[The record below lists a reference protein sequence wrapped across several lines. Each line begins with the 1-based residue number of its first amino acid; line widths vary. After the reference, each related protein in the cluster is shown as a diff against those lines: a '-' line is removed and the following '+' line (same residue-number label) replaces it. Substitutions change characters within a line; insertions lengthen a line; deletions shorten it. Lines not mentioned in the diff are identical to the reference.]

1 MVRKQAIKRLIW
13 QAILFVVSS
22 AIFQTIWAGVIIIY
36 LLRAIGLGTEI
47 QSEETPF
54 DGEPKE
60 RVMSLKAFA
69 FENIFGAI
77 FMIMLPLIPALVIG
91 WIFPDYRW
99 AGGVIGFIAL
109 LHLVVKPIVYD
120 LIRIFTNNEK
130 HIDIT
135 KKLVKIATIV
145 VIAITLLQVLL
156 YVIFP
161 SLHPDFIKK
170 ENFDHKALWNEYVTE
185 QNLGEEY
192 KSFIGEEIDQYEKT
206 KSKVYNKSQS
216 RVKNGLIQE
225 GTLTVY
231 YEKNTDTKEWSV
243 VNYTFDEVNTYE
255 LAKDTTW
262 AGSNGGNNYTVTL
275 VKGFLYNTT
284 GHITVKSDNGETILD
299 SDVVCTRNE
308 DKENE
313 YNLKTNVDLGWWNY
327 DVRVVFN
334 EEDGSFRFDSVYE
347 GIISQQN

>member
-22 AIFQTIWAGVIIIY
+22 AIFKTIWAGVIIIY

-77 FMIMLPLIPALVIG
+77 FMIMLPLIPSLIIG
-91 WIFPDYRW
+91 WIFPDYGW
-99 AGGVIGFIAL
+99 ASGVIAFITL
-109 LHLVVKPIVYD
+109 LHLLVKPIVYD

-145 VIAITLLQVLL
+145 AIGLTILQVLL

-161 SLHPDFIKK
+161 SLSPDYIKK
-170 ENFDHKALWNEYVTE
+170 ENFDHKALWNQYVTE

-206 KSKVYNKSQS
+206 KGSVHNKVQNSA
-216 RVKNGLIQE
+216 KNGLIQE
-225 GTLTVY
+225 GTLVVY
-231 YEKNTDTKEWSV
+231 YEKDTDTKEWSV
-243 VNYTFDEVNTYE
+243 VNYTFEEVNTYE

-262 AGSNGGNNYTVTL
+262 TGSNGGNKYTITL
-275 VKGFLYNTT
+275 NKGFLYNTT
-284 GHITVKSDNGETILD
+284 GHITVKDNSGAVVLD

-308 DKENE
+308 DKGNE

-347 GIISQQN
+347 GTVYQQN

>member
-13 QAILFVVSS
+13 QFLLIVISS
-22 AIFQTIWAGVIIIY
+22 LIFKTIWAAVIVLYFIRT
-36 LLRAIGLGTEI
+36 LFFAGSVA
-47 QSEETPF
+47 SEPTPF
-54 DGEPKE
+54 KE
-60 RVMSLKAFA
+60 KEEYVSVKS
-69 FENIFGAI
+69 AI
-77 FMIMLPLIPALVIG
+77 ITDAIMALVVIGLPLIPSLIIR
-91 WIFPDYRW
+91 WIFPDYGW
-99 AGGVIGFIAL
+99 ASGVIAFITL
-109 LHLVVKPIVYD
+109 LHLLVKPIVYD

-145 VIAITLLQVLL
+145 AIGLTILQVLL

-161 SLHPDFIKK
+161 SLSPDYIKK
-170 ENFDHKALWNEYVTE
+170 ENFDHKALWNQYVTE

-206 KSKVYNKSQS
+206 KGSVHNKVQNSA
-216 RVKNGLIQE
+216 KNGLIQE
-225 GTLTVY
+225 GTLVVY
-231 YEKNTDTKEWSV
+231 YEKDTDTKEWSV
-243 VNYTFDEVNTYE
+243 VNYTFEEVNTYE

-262 AGSNGGNNYTVTL
+262 TGSNGGNNYTITL

-284 GHITVKSDNGETILD
+284 GHITVKSDNGETVLD

-334 EEDGSFRFDSVYE
+334 EEDGSFRFDNVYE
-347 GIISQQN
+347 GTVHQQN

>member
-22 AIFQTIWAGVIIIY
+22 AIFKTIWAGVIIIY

-69 FENIFGAI
+69 LENILGAI
-77 FMIMLPLIPALVIG
+77 FMIMLPLIPSLIIG
-91 WIFPDYRW
+91 WIFPDYGW
-99 AGGVIGFIAL
+99 ASGVIAFITL
-109 LHLVVKPIVYD
+109 LHLLVKPIVYD

-145 VIAITLLQVLL
+145 AIGLTILQVLL

-161 SLHPDFIKK
+161 SLSPDYIKK
-170 ENFDHKALWNEYVTE
+170 ENFDHKALWNQYVTE

-192 KSFIGEEIDQYEKT
+192 KSFIGEEIDQYEKN
-206 KSKVYNKSQS
+206 KGSVHNKVQNSA
-216 RVKNGLIQE
+216 KNGLIQE
-225 GTLTVY
+225 GTLVVY

-243 VNYTFDEVNTYE
+243 VNYTFEEVNTYE

-262 AGSNGGNNYTVTL
+262 TGGNGGNNYIITL

-284 GHITVKSDNGETILD
+284 GHITVKSDNGETVLD

-313 YNLKTNVDLGWWNY
+313 YNLKTNVDLGWGNSR
-327 DVRVVFN
+327 VRVIFN
-334 EEDGSFRFDSVYE
+334 EEDGSFKFDSVYE
-347 GIISQQN
+347 GTVHQQN